1 MSIKDSTGRKLSSPA
16 TIHAPFRFNT
26 DIEVSGFFSEIL
38 TYLYEVYSILTNIN
52 SFIETDTDLTTTGFD
67 TIIVTDT
74 ATITLNDNP
83 LENETVIVKSLTVN
97 TVTIDGNGKNIDGAA
112 NLLITTQYDNIKLIY
127 IKSQDVWGIF

>member
-97 TVTIDGNGKNIDGAA
+97 TITIDGNSKLIDGAA